1 MANPSPLAG
10 SASCISLAITIAILV
25 LTVKIFNY
33 TSENPLDIKLKE
45 GESWDIFFDTEI
57 QAESSVFKKQC
68 KCGEEIVND
77 FCNEEQK
84 LSGCVDI
91 TANPLKNNKQFL
103 RYLGMEQSQCE
114 NYISR
119 IKELKNVDTLN
130 SVFTLNF
137 DTIHKMALGL
147 LILVIIGFAIIILL
161 FIAGCGSLCLGDCAY
176 LCIAP
181 CLPCFILFILF
192 GNLVNLILFIILSVN
207 YFKGD
212 TSTYVDFLECS
223 HVKEGVFNDHFGEGI
238 QDLKGVFIPYFILN
252 IIYLVASCC
261 SGAANKSDSS

>member
-10 SASCISLAITIAILV
+10 SSSCISLAITIAILI
-25 LTVKIFNY
+25 LTINIFRY
-33 TSENPLDIKLKE
+33 TSENPFNKHLEPNDH
-45 GESWDIFFDTEI
+45 WYNFFGNEF

-77 FCNEEQK
+77 FCNEEQI

-103 RYLGMEQSQCE
+103 RYLGMETNECT
-114 NYISR
+114 NYISK
-119 IKELKNVDTLN
+119 IKNLKDDETLN

-137 DTIHKMALGL
+137 DYIHKMALGL

-161 FIAGCGSLCLGDCAY
+161 FIAGCGSLCFGDCAY
-176 LCIAP
+176 LCLVP
-181 CLPCFILFILF
+181 CLPCFILFILL
-192 GNLVNLILFIILSVN
+192 GNLVNLVLFIILSVN

-212 TSTYVDFLECS
+212 TSTYVDFLGCS
-223 HVKEGVFNDHFGEGI
+223 GVKREKFNSYFEDVEN
-238 QDLKGVFIPYFILN
+238 LKGVFIPYFILN

-261 SGAANKSDSS
+261 SGAANKGDSS

>member
-1 MANPSPLAG
+1 MANPSPLGG

-33 TSENPLDIKLKE
+33 TSENPFDKKLKD
-45 GESWDIFFDTEI
+45 GESWNDFFDNTI

-77 FCNEEQK
+77 FCNEEQI

-103 RYLGMEQSQCE
+103 RYLGMEQSECDKK
-114 NYISR
+114 ISD
-119 IKELKNVDTLN
+119 IKALKHEDTLN
-130 SVFTLNF
+130 KVFTLNF
-137 DTIHKMALGL
+137 DNIHKMALGL

-161 FIAGCGSLCLGDCAY
+161 FIAGCGSFCFGDCAY
-176 LCIAP
+176 LCLLP
-181 CLPCFILFILF
+181 CLPCFILFILL
-192 GNLVNLILFIILSVN
+192 GNLVNLVLFIILSVN
-207 YFKGD
+207 YFNGD
-212 TSTYVDFLECS
+212 TSTYVDFLGCS
-223 HVKEGVFNDHFGEGI
+223 GVKREKFNSYFEDVEN
-238 QDLKGVFIPYFILN
+238 LKGVFIPYFILN

-261 SGAANKSDSS
+261 SGAANKGNSS

>member
-10 SASCISLAITIAILV
+10 PSSCISLAITIAILV
-25 LTVKIFNY
+25 LTIKIFNY
-33 TSENPLDIKLKE
+33 SSENPLYKKLGE
-45 GESWDIFFDTEI
+45 GENWDDFFKSGI

-77 FCNEEQK
+77 FCNEEQI

-103 RYLGMEQSQCE
+103 RYLGMEQSKCDE
-114 NYISR
+114 NT
-119 IKELKNVDTLN
+119 IKIKGLKHEDTLTN
-130 SVFTLNF
+130 VFDLKF

-161 FIAGCGSLCLGDCAY
+161 FIAACGSYCFGDCAY
-176 LCIAP
+176 ICLLP
-181 CLPCFILFILF
+181 CLPCFILFVLL
-192 GNLVNLILFIILSVN
+192 GNLVNLILFIILSYN
-207 YFKGD
+207 YFSGD
-212 TSTYVDFLECS
+212 TSTYVDFLECGN
-223 HVKEGVFNDHFGEGI
+223 VDKGKFNSHFGEGI
-238 QDLKGVFIPYFILN
+238 QDLKGVFIPFFILN

-261 SGAANKSDSS
+261 SGAANKGNSS